1 MLRHASARWAG
12 GLKDGKG
19 TIDSASGA
27 LKGVPYTFSQRF
39 EDAPGTNPEEL
50 IAAALGACFSMA
62 FSSELGKAGM
72 TPQSIDTRASLT
84 FEKTNVG
91 FTITTIHLDTT
102 AKVPG
107 ADRAKFL
114 AAAEAAKRTCPVSR
128 VLNANITLDAKL
140 G

>member
-1 MLRHASARWAG
+1 MLRHASAHWAG

-19 TIDSASGA
+19 TIDSKSGA
-27 LKGVPYTFSQRF
+27 LKGVPYSWSMRF

-50 IAAALGACFSMA
+50 IAAALAACFSMA

-72 TPQSIDTRASLT
+72 SPQSIDTKASLT
-84 FEKTNVG
+84 FEKTNLG
-91 FTITTIHLDTT
+91 FTITTIHLDSTT
-102 AKVPG
+102 KVPG

-114 AAAEAAKRTCPVSR
+114 AAAEAAKKTCPVSR

>member
-19 TIDSASGA
+19 TIDSPSGA
-27 LKGVPYTFSQRF
+27 LKGVPYSWSMRF
-39 EDAPGTNPEEL
+39 EEAPGTNPEEL
-50 IAAALGACFSMA
+50 IAAAHAACFSMA
-62 FSSELGKAGM
+62 FSGELGKAGM

-107 ADRAKFL
+107 ADRHKFL
-114 AAAEAAKRTCPVSR
+114 EAAEAAKKNCPVSR
-128 VLNANITLDAKL
+128 LLNANITLDAKL

>member
-1 MLRHASARWAG
+1 MLRKASARWVG

-19 TIDSASGA
+19 TVDSASGA
-27 LKGVPYTFSQRF
+27 LKGVPYSYSMRF

-50 IAAALGACFSMA
+50 IAAAHAACFSMA

-72 TPQSIDTRASLT
+72 TPQSIDTKASLT

-91 FTITTIHLDTT
+91 FTITTIHLDST

-114 AAAEAAKRTCPVSR
+114 AAAEAAKKSCPVSR

>member
-1 MLRHASARWAG
+1 MIRHASAHWGG
-12 GLKDGKG
+12 GLKDGNG
-19 TIDSASGA
+19 TIDSKSGA
-27 LKGVPYTFSQRF
+27 LKSVPYSYSRRF

-50 IAAALGACFSMA
+50 IAAAHAACFSMA

-72 TPQSIDTRASLT
+72 TPQSIDTKASLT

-91 FTITTIHLDTT
+91 FTITTIHLDST
-102 AKVPG
+102 ARVPG

-114 AAAEAAKRTCPVSR
+114 LAAETAKKTCPVSR

-140 G
+140 E

>member
-1 MLRHASARWAG
+1 MLRHASARWVG
-12 GLKDGKG
+12 GLKEGKG
-19 TIDSASGA
+19 SVDTASGA
-27 LKGVPYTFSQRF
+27 LKGVPYSWSMRF
-39 EDAPGTNPEEL
+39 EDAAGTNPEEL
-50 IAAALGACFSMA
+50 IAAAHAACFTMA
-62 FSSELGKAGM
+62 FSGELGKAGM

-114 AAAEAAKRTCPVSR
+114 AAAEAAKKNCPVSR
-128 VLNANITLDAKL
+128 LLNANITLDAKL

>member
-1 MLRHASARWAG
+1 MLRHASAHWAG

-19 TIDSASGA
+19 TIDLPSGA
-27 LKGVPYTFSQRF
+27 LRGVPYSFAQRF

-50 IAAALGACFSMA
+50 IAAAEAACFTMA
-62 FSSELGKAGM
+62 FSGALEKAGM
-72 TPQSIDTRASLT
+72 TPQSIDTKASLT

-102 AKVPG
+102 AKIPG

-114 AAAEAAKRTCPVSR
+114 AAAETAKKTCPVSR

>member
-1 MLRHASARWAG
+1 MLRHASARWTG
-12 GLKDGKG
+12 GLKDGRG
-19 TIDSASGA
+19 TIDSPSGA
-27 LKGVPYTFSQRF
+27 LKGIPYTWSMRF

-50 IAAALGACFSMA
+50 IAAAHAACFSMA

-72 TPQSIDTRASLT
+72 TPQSIETKASLT

-91 FTITTIHLDTT
+91 FTITTIHLDCT

-114 AAAEAAKRTCPVSR
+114 AAAEAAKKTCPVSR

>member
-27 LKGVPYTFSQRF
+27 LKGVPYSWSMRF

-62 FSSELGKAGM
+62 FSGELGKAGM
-72 TPQSIDTRASLT
+72 TPQSIETKASLT

-114 AAAEAAKRTCPVSR
+114 AAAEAAKKTCPVSR

>member
-12 GLKDGKG
+12 ALKDGKG

-27 LKGVPYTFSQRF
+27 LKGIPYSYSMRF

-50 IAAALGACFSMA
+50 IAAAHAACFSMA
-62 FSSELGKAGM
+62 FSGELGKAGM

-114 AAAEAAKRTCPVSR
+114 AAAEAAKKNCPVSR

>member
-1 MLRHASARWAG
+1 MLRHASARWTG

-19 TIDSASGA
+19 TIDSPSGA
-27 LKGVPYTFSQRF
+27 LKGIPYTWSMRF

-50 IAAALGACFSMA
+50 IAAAHAACFSMA

-72 TPQSIDTRASLT
+72 TPQSIETKASLT

-91 FTITTIHLDTT
+91 FTITTIHLDST

-114 AAAEAAKRTCPVSR
+114 AAAEAAKKTCPVSR

>member
-27 LKGVPYTFSQRF
+27 LKGIPYSYSMRF

-50 IAAALGACFSMA
+50 IAAAHAACFSMA
-62 FSSELGKAGM
+62 FSGELGKAGM
-72 TPQSIDTRASLT
+72 TPQSIDTKASLT

-91 FTITTIHLDTT
+91 FTITTIHLDST

-114 AAAEAAKRTCPVSR
+114 AAAEAAKKTCPVSR

>member
-1 MLRHASARWAG
+1 MLRHASARWTG

-19 TIDSASGA
+19 TIDSPSGA
-27 LKGVPYTFSQRF
+27 LKGIPYTWSMRF

-50 IAAALGACFSMA
+50 IAAAHAACFSMA

-72 TPQSIDTRASLT
+72 TPQSIETKASLT

-91 FTITTIHLDTT
+91 FSITTIHLDST

-114 AAAEAAKRTCPVSR
+114 AAAEAAKKTCPVSR

>member
-27 LKGVPYTFSQRF
+27 LKGIPYSYSMRF

-50 IAAALGACFSMA
+50 IAAAHAACFSMA
-62 FSSELGKAGM
+62 FSGELGKAGM

-114 AAAEAAKRTCPVSR
+114 AAAEAAKKNCPVSR
-128 VLNANITLDAKL
+128 LLNANITLDAKL

>member
-27 LKGVPYTFSQRF
+27 LKGIPYSYSMRF

-50 IAAALGACFSMA
+50 IAAAHAACFTMA
-62 FSSELGKAGM
+62 FSGELGKAGM

-114 AAAEAAKRTCPVSR
+114 AAAEAAKKNCPVSR
-128 VLNANITLDAKL
+128 LLNANITLDAKL